1 LPKNIAA
8 QAMFVWTWAGVVM
21 VITPAHK
28 HVQVEVLFN
37 AGMPP
42 SMTVGEPG
50 THGATVFGMQ
60 GIGVNTPKAAAVA
73 DATIGLASD
82 MHTPNGGIFTIGLLS
97 MMLAAGVPIMVLLT
111 GSTLRALGAAPKVH
125 IIIEPV
131 VTKSGITISWF
142 WLHD

>member
-1 LPKNIAA
+1 
-8 QAMFVWTWAGVVM
+8 MFVWTWAGTVM
-21 VITPAHK
+21 VITPPHM
-28 HVQVEVLFN
+28 HVQVEVLLR

-42 SMTVGEPG
+42 SIIVGEPG

-60 GIGVNTPKAAAVA
+60 GMGVNTPRAAAVA

-82 MHTPNGGIFTIGLLS
+82 RHTPKGGMFTIGLLS

-111 GSTLRALGAAPKVH
+111 GSTLSVLGATPKVH

-142 WLHD
+142 